1 MNVAARF
8 ELPSAAGHGV
18 WPGEREIP
26 EVVVAARVEVVVPM
40 EVVVVGAVVVDV
52 VGVGVVDVVGVGV
65 FGVGVDVVGVF
76 GVFGMFDVFGVVGVV
91 AGPVVAATLV
101 VAGFVEVGGAAAVVG
116 DELCDGIDVTASVG
130 AATLIVSSVWP
141 KSWENSAAPM
151 SNKPVTNAVPI
162 AVRRADGFGEGSG
175 SRIMQPR

>member
-1 MNVAARF
+1 M
-8 ELPSAAGHGV
+8 
-18 WPGEREIP
+18 
-26 EVVVAARVEVVVPM
+26 
-40 EVVVVGAVVVDV
+40 
-52 VGVGVVDVVGVGV
+52 
-65 FGVGVDVVGVF
+65 
-76 GVFGMFDVFGVVGVV
+76 
-91 AGPVVAATLV
+91 V